1 MFNFVNTSAFLMI
14 CDLHQYIRVFLAFML
29 SRFKISLLIFDF
41 DIIPNVNWLSLVF
54 SLIALMQG

>member
-14 CDLHQYIRVFLAFML
+14 YDLHQYIRVFLAFML